1 MRPCGKPNRYQVVSK
16 QDQGKG
22 TGAPGM
28 LGHPSR
34 LLTGSALT
42 HTPPDIVG
50 ETYQDLSAYSTTTL
64 PVIFG

>member
-1 MRPCGKPNRYQVVSK
+1 
-16 QDQGKG
+16 
-22 TGAPGM
+22 M

-42 HTPPDIVG
+42 HTPPDIAG